1 MKTIFTFLFLIYL
14 GSSIFAQTPVQ
25 VITGADYANEVYYN
39 FENDT
44 LKSSPRNSWDI
55 AFATNQM
62 SASILANNGA
72 GVMLY
77 SYPGGTI
84 DDWSTVDTTGVEMTP
99 LYNSIEDWELGAFND
114 ATDTSNIFD
123 YGWGVY
129 NMSTHNVDGDSIFII
144 KLTNGD
150 FKKLAII
157 QKNSIQNQW
166 TFQYADLNGEN
177 DTTVT
182 VDVDDY
188 AESEF
193 LYYSVVN
200 DSVVG
205 QEPDERWQL
214 LFTRYYD
221 YNIPYYVTGVLANK
235 GVQVQ
240 QVNGV
245 SQEAFVDY
253 NTSLSNDTLSSIGS
267 DWKTFN
273 MSTFQYEVASDVVY
287 FVQDTVGPDDAIWKL
302 YFTGFGGSSTGIYS
316 FVKMKMEVTG
326 IKTISERNLAI
337 YPNPASSEINVIHD
351 FSGDTEITIYNISGQ
366 PVFKTTSM
374 QNSGLNKQVV
384 NVSSL
389 PSGIYSLMLRSGN
402 DVKSVKFLKE

>member
-287 FVQDTVGPDDAIWKL
+287 FVQDTVGTDDAIWKL